1 MTAPTD
7 FDEGSY
13 SIAVITAFDD
23 GDLSVLDEVG
33 SCILWMSPVALAGF
47 CEVVI
52 ISLVVV
58 DCPGFSRFMIS
69 W

>member
-33 SCILWMSPVALAGF
+33 SCILWMSPVAWQAFARL
-47 CEVVI
+47 
-52 ISLVVV
+52 SLFLWLLWTVLV
-58 DCPGFSRFMIS
+58 FRAS
-69 W
+69 